1 MRMIV
6 RFYTS
11 IQVII
16 KIFYLL
22 LIVISLLDNH
32 IYSQTD
38 STSAVTEDIIYD
50 LLQESR
56 VEGDNE
62 DIYLIL
68 ENLANNPIDLNSAN
82 LSELQKI
89 PGLTN
94 YFPLKIIEYKK
105 SFGPFFSLEELLL
118 IEGFSKEMLEQVKPF
133 LIVRPEN
140 LTGIATDQHSTK
152 SKWNIFNENVKLNT
166 RSRITNDLQE
176 RKGFSEKKFQGSIP
190 RIYNRILLKYSE
202 LIDAGLLT
210 EKDAGENS
218 LSEFVS
224 FHFAL
229 NNLGLIKTFAAGDY
243 TLEFGQGLAL
253 WSPFALSKGTDAIY
267 PIKRKAKR
275 INPYKSTNE
284 NNFFR
289 GAALSVNYKSFT
301 VSCFYSNNFFDAN
314 IDSVS
319 RKILSTPIDGFHR
332 TDSEISKK
340 KSARETFYGGAI
352 DFTELNNKLNA
363 GILFY
368 NSKFSNSFFQE
379 SPFDIGGDNFTYYSI
394 YYDLFLGNIN
404 ILGESA
410 FDGRSIASLI
420 SANFAFNKNFSFIT
434 LVRNYPRNYRNIH
447 SYAFGENSGATQNE
461 IGIYTGFQLRTIFGE
476 INFYFDQYKF
486 PYATFENSLPSSGNE
501 FLFDLRSKLTSKI
514 ETNVRF
520 NYEKKEVTENFA
532 NVKSILN
539 RLRQAVRGE
548 IIYEVSKKLRLRS
561 RLEFNSFKID
571 HVNINE
577 KGLMAFQDIRYS
589 PFQNISVDARLI
601 LFQTDSFNSA
611 IYEYENDLNGI
622 LSNVALYGE
631 GMRWYFHIRFKPVKF
646 LSIAVKYSETFKPL
660 EKNLGS
666 GLSEINNNLDN
677 KLGFQLEMSF

>member
-1 MRMIV
+1 MKMIV
-6 RFYTS
+6 RYCS
-11 IQVII
+11 GIRVII
-16 KIFYLL
+16 KIFSLI
-22 LIVISLLDNH
+22 LIVTSLLNNH

-94 YFPLKIIEYKK
+94 YFALKIIEYKK
-105 SFGPFFSLEELLL
+105 SFGPFFSVEELLL
-118 IEGFSKEMLEQVKPF
+118 VEGFSKELLEQVKPF
-133 LIVRPEN
+133 LIVRHEN
-140 LTGIATDQHSTK
+140 LTDVSTDQRATK
-152 SKWNIFNENVKLNT
+152 SMWNIFNENVKLNT

-176 RKGFSEKKFQGSIP
+176 RKGFAENKFQGSIP
-190 RIYNRILLKYSE
+190 KIYNRLLLRYSE
-202 LIDAGLLT
+202 LIEAGLLT
-210 EKDAGENS
+210 EKDAGEKS
-218 LSEFVS
+218 FSEFIS

-229 NNLGLIKTFAAGDY
+229 NNFGIMKTFAAGDY

-267 PIKRKAKR
+267 PVKRKAKP

-301 VSCFYSNNFFDAN
+301 VSSFYSNNFFDAN
-314 IDSVS
+314 IDSIS
-319 RKILSTPIDGFHR
+319 REILSTPIDGYHR
-332 TDSEISKK
+332 TDSEINKK
-340 KSARETFYGGAI
+340 RSARETFYGGRI
-352 DFTELNNKLNA
+352 DFADPNSKIND

-379 SPFDIGGDNFTYYSI
+379 SPFDIGGNNFTYYSV
-394 YYDLFLGNIN
+394 YYDLYFGNVN
-404 ILGESA
+404 LLGESA

-420 SANFAFNKNFSFIT
+420 SANFAFHKNFSFIT
-434 LVRNYPRNYRNIH
+434 LIRNYPRNYRNIH

-461 IGIYTGFQLRTIFGE
+461 FGIYTGFQWRTFLGE

-501 FLFDLRSKLTSKI
+501 FLLDLRSKLTSKI
-514 ETNVRF
+514 ETDLRF
-520 NYEKKEVTENFA
+520 NYDKKEVTETFE
-532 NVKSILN
+532 NVKSMLT
-539 RLRQAVRGE
+539 RLRQTIRGE
-548 IIYEVSKKLRLRS
+548 IIYEVSKKLRLKS
-561 RLEFNSFKID
+561 RLEFNSYRID
-571 HVNINE
+571 HANINE
-577 KGLMAFQDIRYS
+577 EGLMVFQDIRYS
-589 PFQNISVDARLI
+589 PSQNLSIDGRII

-622 LSNVALYGE
+622 LSNAALYGE
-631 GMRWYFHIRFKPVKF
+631 GMRWYFHVRFKPVKF

-677 KLGFQLEMSF
+677 KLGLQLEMSF